1 MAAVYNYDAANFKSA
16 GPAKLRPSN
25 RESYVYMT
33 QDESDNLD
41 VVVITATTYKNNIIK
56 TRVEID
62 GAMPGTQ
69 ILVKDDPEVTP
80 KEDEWYW
87 DAANNRGNFTWL
99 LQPTYTD
106 GVVLGHFKFVDNY
119 CFRVEFKPNWNGAIS
134 NIVFLSGTVA
144 APQRVLS
151 VPLSTNS
158 AFFEFC
164 QYPKAVITKTDAT
177 CSSLGSATIASLNNL
192 PVSAY
197 KWTKDGVTI
206 ATTSTVTGLQAGDYE
221 ATITVGDCT
230 ATRPVTI
237 GISGVPVTATW
248 TVSDP
253 TKTVQGKI
261 VLTPSGGKPPY
272 AITWTNSAGTVF
284 ARNVTTVNVA
294 AGTYTVSIYDGCHTQ
309 EYEIVVA
316 GPGSCAAGTFVNDEG
331 TCSPCP
337 AGTYSDSVDSDSC
350 TVCPPGSYNIVAGST
365 SCTTCQANTFSGGAT
380 TPCSNCPASTYSMS
394 KSGHCTP
401 CPIGT
406 SRPSGST
413 TCTACAA
420 GAFRCDGQSLCEDCP
435 EGTFSSSGAGACTAC
450 DPGTYSS
457 SGSSTCTSCA
467 ANTFAASGAKSC
479 TACPTGTSAPAKSS
493 VLLACM

>member
-16 GPAKLRPSN
+16 GPSTLRPSN

-33 QDESDNLD
+33 QDEQDNLD

-62 GAMPGTQ
+62 GAMPGSQ
-69 ILVKDDPEVTP
+69 ILVKDDPEVIP

-87 DAANNRGNFTWL
+87 DPVNNKGNFTWL

-144 APQRVLS
+144 SPKRVIS
-151 VPLSTNS
+151 KALSTNS

-164 QYPKAVITKTDAT
+164 QYPKAVITKNDAT
-177 CSSLGSATIASLNNL
+177 CSSLGSATITSLGNL
-192 PVSAY
+192 PVTAY
-197 KWTKDGVTI
+197 KWTKNGATI
-206 ATTSTVTGLQAGDYE
+206 ATTSTVTGLQPGDYE
-221 ATITVGDCT
+221 ATITVEGCT

-248 TVSDP
+248 TVTEP
-253 TKTVQGKI
+253 TKTQLGKI
-261 VLTPSGGKPPY
+261 VLTPTGGRPPY
-272 AITWTNSAGTVF
+272 AITWTNAAGSVI

-294 AGTYTVSIYDGCHTQ
+294 AGTYTVSLYDGCYTQ
-309 EYEIVVA
+309 EYEITLTA
-316 GPGSCAAGTFVNDEG
+316 PGSCAAGTFVDEDG
-331 TCSPCP
+331 TCTPCP
-337 AGTYSDSVDSDSC
+337 AGTYSDSADSDSC
-350 TVCPPGSYNIVAGST
+350 TVCPPGSYSTTTGAT
-365 SCTTCQANTFSGGAT
+365 SCTTCPANTFSGGAT
-380 TPCSNCPASTYSMS
+380 APCTNCPVSTYSMS

-406 SRPSGST
+406 SRPSGAT
-413 TCTACAA
+413 TCTACPA
-420 GAFRCDGQSLCEDCP
+420 GTFRCEKASPCEACP
-435 EGTFSSSGAGACTAC
+435 AGTFSASGAGACTAC
-450 DPGTYSS
+450 DPGTYSQS
-457 SGSSTCTSCA
+457 ESASCTTCP
-467 ANTFAASGAKSC
+467 ANTYAAAGAASCSS
-479 TACPTGTSAPAKSS
+479 CPTGTTAPTKSS